1 MLPHRLKTI
10 ADFAR
15 SMWNRRAYMQCTFA
29 PFCTVGQRGVS
40 IRTRFN
46 GVDVISEFHSSS

>member
-29 PFCTVGQRGVS
+29 PFCTVGATRSQYSDQVQRRRRHFRVS
-40 IRTRFN
+40 L
-46 GVDVISEFHSSS
+46 